1 MKTIVKMKFGSHL
14 YGTNTKD
21 SDTDYKGIFM
31 PSKEQILLGRI
42 PKCYSENTK
51 VGEGKN
57 TSEDIDTE
65 VYSLHYFLELACQG
79 QTVAIDMLHAP
90 NNMILEKSEI
100 WTRIVA
106 ERKRFITKNMQAFLG
121 YAMRQ
126 ASKYGI
132 KGSRLNAAKS
142 VIMWIAKNI
151 KSQHIYYEYKL
162 KMFWDELPEG
172 EHIDKTGIDKN
183 GVKIYQICGK
193 QIQETVTFDY
203 LLNVM
208 MKFYDSYGARAK
220 QAEQNKGID
229 WKAVSHAIRAAYQLQ
244 ALYCDGEVKFP
255 LPQADFIK
263 DIKAGKL
270 DYKKEVAPLLE
281 TLIDGVK
288 EEAEQSN
295 YPKSVNRKYWDDFII
310 RELEMEMYSQI
321 TEEAG
326 EEFWDE
332 QEGLNGE

>member
-1 MKTIVKMKFGSHL
+1 METIVKMKFGSHL

-51 VGEGKN
+51 TGEGKN
-57 TSEDIDTE
+57 TSEDIDSE
-65 VYSLHYFLELACQG
+65 IYSLHYFLELACQG
-79 QTVAIDMLHAP
+79 QTVAIDMLYAP
-90 NNMILEKSEI
+90 DNMILESSEI
-100 WTRIVA
+100 WKKIVA
-106 ERKRFITKNMQAFLG
+106 ERKKFITKNMQAFVG

-132 KGSRLNAAKS
+132 KGSRLAAAKS
-142 VIMWIAKNI
+142 VLNWIAKNM

-172 EHIDKTGIDKN
+172 EHINKGIDKN
-183 GVKIYQICGK
+183 GLRIYEVCGK
-193 QIQETVTFDY
+193 KIQETVTFDY
-203 LLNVM
+203 LLDVM
-208 MKFYDSYGARAK
+208 VKFYDSYGARAK

-229 WKAVSHAIRAAYQLQ
+229 WKAVSHAIRAAYQLRD
-244 ALYCDGEVKFP
+244 LYINGTIVFP
-255 LPQADFIK
+255 LEQADFIK

-281 TLIDGVK
+281 ELISSVR
-288 EEAEQSN
+288 ELAEASS
-295 YPKSVNRKYWDDFII
+295 YPEKVDRKYWDKFTI
-310 RELEMEMYSQI
+310 
-321 TEEAG
+321 EEV
-326 EEFWDE
+326 ERYLFEQEEDEFWGE
-332 QEGLNGE
+332 QEGILEG